1 MRWFMVFF
9 RWWRCGCPIPVC
21 GLTSIKAT
29 ILDQGLANVQVRN
42 DVTMHGHI
50 LAYHKPAKRE
60 ALLPTGQISGLV
72 CGLHNG
78 LFYTYGVLA
87 QNNKKIPVF
96 LRQIVSVKRPRY
108 SRCGISW
115 GWTLEADQRPRL
127 HCLINKGVGQCRQNV
142 WKTRKYILFF
152 NLNLNFLFLWLF
164 SRVNV

>member
-1 MRWFMVFF
+1 MILFGLRFSPLLVMRKTEEGDLWKVKQ
-9 RWWRCGCPIPVC
+9 RCPIVPVC

-50 LAYHKPAKRE
+50 LAYHKPAKRK

-87 QNNKKIPVF
+87 QNNKKYRSFWGKSYPS
-96 LRQIVSVKRPRY
+96 SVQD
-108 SRCGISW
+108 I
-115 GWTLEADQRPRL
+115 L
-127 HCLINKGVGQCRQNV
+127 GVGFPEAEHLRLTRGPGCTV
-142 WKTRKYILFF
+142 WSIKE
-152 NLNLNFLFLWLF
+152 
-164 SRVNV
+164 